1 MASSGRVAAAF
12 FGNLLCTING
22 SGVSTIDSTTIA
34 VILALFASLITPCA
48 LASANNTKAN
58 SPPCAINIA
67 RSNASLWL
75 LFANRATA

>member
-1 MASSGRVAAAF
+1 MASAWRTAVAF
-12 FGNLLCTING
+12 FGNLLCTINS

-34 VILALFASLITPCA
+34 VILALLASLLTPCA

-58 SPPCAINIA
+58 SPPCAISIA
-67 RSNASLWL
+67 RCKASSWL